1 MKHATKQL
9 ETLEGNNGRY
19 KDEHK
24 QFGIARTQVY
34 DGEKKV
40 RKSNIDIS
48 TGKRKYTKRLLKL
61 DPSLANSKL
70 NFLIIYFLKL
80 KLKFFF

>member
-9 ETLEGNNGRY
+9 ESLEGNNGRY

-34 DGEKKV
+34 EGEKKMK
-40 RKSNIDIS
+40 KSNIDIS
-48 TGKRKYTKRLLKL
+48 TGKRKYTKRLLKM
-61 DPSLANSKL
+61 DPSLASSKL
-70 NFLIIYFLKL
+70 LALNWHFFTKIFLF
-80 KLKFFF
+80 

>member
-9 ETLEGNNGRY
+9 ESLEGYNGRY

-34 DGEKKV
+34 EGEKKLK
-40 RKSNIDIS
+40 KSNIDIS

-61 DPSLANSKL
+61 DPSSLASSKHSFSFTTFSL
-70 NFLIIYFLKL
+70 LK
-80 KLKFFF
+80 